1 MEWKNTLK
9 GMEKRNRQIL
19 RMEDL
24 PVMFWISLV

>member
-9 GMEKRNRQIL
+9 GMEKRNRQTL